1 MQTKKHE
8 IWVGVFML
16 IALCAIVF
24 LCLKVADLKS
34 LGQQQTYRLYATFDN
49 IGGLKARSPVKIGG
63 VVIGRVADIS
73 LDTKTYLPRV
83 AIDIDKRYDHIPDTS
98 SLAIRTS
105 GLLGEQ
111 YLALNM
117 GFEDEDM
124 GTSILK
130 DGGTVQDT
138 KSAMVLE
145 DLIGQFLYKS
155 GGNNTDNANQ
165 NNASQDTVNPN
176 NAAQSHAKPVETK
189 SLETKPVE
197 TKPAENSGEAA
208 KPESGAKPAQ
218 QP

>member
-130 DGGTVQDT
+130 DGGTIQDT

-155 GGNNTDNANQ
+155 GGSNTDNASQ
-165 NNASQDTVNPN
+165 NNASHDTVSPN
-176 NAAQSHAKPVETK
+176 NANPSHA
-189 SLETKPVE
+189 KPVE

>member
-83 AIDIDKRYDHIPDTS
+83 AMDIDKRYDHIPDTS

-155 GGNNTDNANQ
+155 GGNNTDNASQ
-165 NNASQDTVNPN
+165 NNASQDSANPN
-176 NAAQSHAKPVETK
+176 NANQSHAKPVETK
-189 SLETKPVE
+189 PVE
-197 TKPAENSGEAA
+197 NNSGEAA